1 MRHFVLILTTVLVAV
16 AGTAE
21 AKERK
26 LSGYSFDAI
35 QIIGNVNVSIQTGE
49 GPSAVA
55 KADTRRALDQISVRK
70 AGSELIV
77 SVSPKTN
84 QTDRYSSQ
92 PPITLRLTTYQLSK
106 ILHRG
111 SGSVA
116 VDNMKGRNTSIRVG
130 GFGSV
135 TVGNINSDRLEI
147 SMNGGGEVTV
157 GGEARTAKVALLG
170 SSRLDATAL
179 TVEDLDLTHRGPANT
194 QIFVEK
200 RAEITNGGSGI
211 IQIDGRPECLVRT
224 AGAAEIICNPK
235 NGVYLS

>member
-1 MRHFVLILTTVLVAV
+1 MRYFILILTTVLVAV

-35 QIIGNVNVSIQTGE
+35 QIIGNVNVSIETGK

-55 KADTRRALDQISVRK
+55 EADTRRALDRVSVRK
-70 AGSELIV
+70 AGDELIV
-77 SVSPKTN
+77 SVRPGST
-84 QTDRYSSQ
+84 QTDRFSKE
-92 PPITLRLTTYQLSK
+92 PPIALRLTTYQLTK

-111 SGSVA
+111 PGSVA
-116 VDNMKGRNTSIRVG
+116 VDSMKERNTNIRIG

-135 TVGNINSDRLEI
+135 TVGDIDTDRLEI
-147 SMNGGGEVTV
+147 SMNGGGELII
-157 GGEARTAKVALLG
+157 GGTARTAKVALLG

-179 TVEDLDLTHRGPANT
+179 TVDDLDLTHRGPANT
-194 QIFVEK
+194 QITVEK
-200 RAEITNGGSGI
+200 RAEITNGGSGF

-235 NGVYLS
+235 N